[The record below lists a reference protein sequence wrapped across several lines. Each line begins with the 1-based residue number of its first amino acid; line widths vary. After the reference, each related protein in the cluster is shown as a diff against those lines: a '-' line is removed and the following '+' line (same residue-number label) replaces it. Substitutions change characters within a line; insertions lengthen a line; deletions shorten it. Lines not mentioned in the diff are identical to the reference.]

1 MATDN
6 PHQNITFPSNGHEAH
21 GYLKAPESGKGP
33 GLIVIQEWWGL
44 TDHIVDVCDRFA
56 KEGFVA
62 LAPDLY
68 GGKVAHDADEAGK
81 MMQALPEED
90 AARDLGGAVERPR
103 GSAFPE
109 LLCPVRV
116 LGQELL
122 VRQVVFE
129 QIAMDGQRH
138 HHIGA
143 RL

>member
-1 MATDN
+1 MRYAVEREIPAAAHAELAGDRGQRQHRQGGVAAVAV
-6 PHQNITFPSNGHEAH
+6 PFQPPSAAQDGGGDVGIHLGEVLEQL
-21 GYLKAPESGKGP
+21 GVEP
-33 GLIVIQEWWGL
+33 G
-44 TDHIVDVCDRFA
+44 
-56 KEGFVA
+56 
-62 LAPDLY
+62 
-68 GGKVAHDADEAGK
+68 
-81 MMQALPEED
+81 
-90 AARDLGGAVERPR
+90 DLGGAVERPR

-109 LLCPVRV
+109 LLRPVRV